1 MFKPQIFLGGLITS
15 VVLTACE
22 PSDNAQPVAA
32 PSHQAAINST
42 PSITLC
48 DQLGALETPAAPT
61 PANDCSPAGA
71 VDRDSL
77 ETRNG
82 VLFEPGVATPFRG
95 VAVRYHQNGLL
106 AYRAVQSLNDN
117 HIAIDLLHWYPNG
130 QLMER
135 SHWIDG
141 QLNGLAERYFD
152 TGQLRSR
159 GRSRDGLPHG
169 DFEAYYQNGQ
179 LERRGQFD
187 EGRPVGEWRYYR
199 EDGTVSDQDIL
210 PSEP

>member
-15 VVLTACE
+15 VVLNACG
-22 PSDNAQPVAA
+22 PSDSAQPVEVL
-32 PSHQAAINST
+32 SDQAAIHST
-42 PSITLC
+42 SSITLC
-48 DQLGALETPAAPT
+48 DQLGALATHT
-61 PANDCSPAGA
+61 TSSQTDDCTPAGA

-77 ETRNG
+77 EIRNG
-82 VLFEPGVATPFRG
+82 VLFERGEAAPFRG
-95 VAVRYHQNGLL
+95 VAVRYHPNGLL
-106 AYRAVQSLNDN
+106 AYWAVQSLNDN
-117 HIAIDLLHWYPNG
+117 HIAIDLGHWYPNG

-141 QLNGLAERYFD
+141 QLDGFAERYFE